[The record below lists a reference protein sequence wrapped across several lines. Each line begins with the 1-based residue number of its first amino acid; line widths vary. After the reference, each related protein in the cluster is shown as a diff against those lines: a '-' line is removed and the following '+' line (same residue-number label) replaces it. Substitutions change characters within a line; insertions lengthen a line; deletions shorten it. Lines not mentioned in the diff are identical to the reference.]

1 MNNEMQDKLVEILSS
16 IQTATG
22 KASDFAIE
30 QLPDVAQSYVM
41 YGRISLTVWI
51 IASLAAI
58 FGSWRLIQFGRKLL
72 DEDELSAGGT
82 YGGMFGVIGL
92 VVFSITA
99 VTSLNSAILVWAA
112 PKVWLLKEIAGMLK

>member
-22 KASDFAIE
+22 KAADFAIE

-41 YGRISLTVWI
+41 YGRISITFWL

-58 FGSWRLIQFGRKLL
+58 FGSWKLIRFSRKLL
-72 DEDELSAGGT
+72 DEDAWSAGGT
-82 YGGMFGVIGL
+82 YGVVFGVAGMFI
-92 VVFSITA
+92 FPIMA
-99 VTSLNSAILVWAA
+99 VANLNAAILVWVA